1 MSEAT
6 LDRTTPQRA
15 VRRRRGHVLR
25 EGITVG
31 LIGAAIA
38 MLWFFIVDL
47 AAGVPLRTPAL
58 LGAALFQGARSAG
71 ETVGTTPL
79 VVGYTAV
86 HLAGF
91 MALGLGVA
99 GLFALAEREK
109 RVLALIFMIGCCLT
123 VVFLAM
129 VYALSQWLGE
139 AMIPWVFLTGHIFAG
154 AAVVAFLGY
163 FHGRLLRQVPAAL
176 GGE

>member
-6 LDRTTPQRA
+6 LYRTTPRRA

-31 LIGAAIA
+31 LIGAAIV

-71 ETVGTTPL
+71 ETIDTTPL

-91 MALGLGVA
+91 
-99 GLFALAEREK
+99 
-109 RVLALIFMIGCCLT
+109 T
-123 VVFLAM
+123 
-129 VYALSQWLGE
+129 LSQWLGQ
-139 AMIPWVFLTGHIFAG
+139 AVTPWIFPHRAYPG
-154 AAVVAFLGY
+154 GGR
-163 FHGRLLRQVPAAL
+163 GRLARVLPRAAAAQAAR
-176 GGE
+176 GFGRGVRATR